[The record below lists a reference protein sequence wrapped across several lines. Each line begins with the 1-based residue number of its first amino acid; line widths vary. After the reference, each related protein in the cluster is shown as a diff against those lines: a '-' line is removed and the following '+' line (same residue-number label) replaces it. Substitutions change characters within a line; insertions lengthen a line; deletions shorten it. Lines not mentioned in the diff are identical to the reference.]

1 MGALKAV
8 ENAGKLGE
16 IVVVGGD
23 MSIPLGEAMVAGSVA
38 AMVDIS
44 GSLSGRTGLQTLLDI
59 INGNPPADIMVN
71 VPVTSF
77 VSVDEAQA
85 WIDANPDGIG

>member
-1 MGALKAV
+1 
-8 ENAGKLGE
+8 
-16 IVVVGGD
+16 
-23 MSIPLGEAMVAGSVA
+23 
-38 AMVDIS
+38 MVDIS